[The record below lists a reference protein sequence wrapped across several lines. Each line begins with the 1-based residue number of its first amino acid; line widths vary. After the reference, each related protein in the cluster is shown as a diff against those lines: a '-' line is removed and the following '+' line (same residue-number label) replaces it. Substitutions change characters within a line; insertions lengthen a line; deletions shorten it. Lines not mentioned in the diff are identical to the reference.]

1 MSEPDNSPHELAI
14 ILLIFVL
21 PCMVFIVWQCKK
33 NRETRD
39 IQKEIERDK
48 GITST
53 GVNRDSSVLAEE
65 QIAARGLKLGVDVNL
80 PASNFIINSAS
91 SFRNKKRPDKQSTLQ
106 DSALEH
112 PDLRHTKSLQK
123 RRPKNQNPETGPSQ
137 QGLKNLV
144 DLVQNVKLFS
154 DASQSLGGT
163 HSKGSLDNKSSG
175 YSAEEQDYCSR
186 NMYDQGAT
194 TGAEDQYVGK

>member
-65 QIAARGLKLGVDVNL
+65 QIAARGHKLGVDVNL
-80 PASNFIINSAS
+80 PVSNFIINSAS
-91 SFRNKKRPDKQSTLQ
+91 SFRNKKRPDNQSNFQ
-106 DSALEH
+106 DSAPEH
-112 PDLRHTKSLQK
+112 PDLRHTKSVQK
-123 RRPKNQNPETGPSQ
+123 RPPKNQNPETGPSQ
-137 QGLKNLV
+137 HGLKNLV
-144 DLVQNVKLFS
+144 DLVQNVKLCS
-154 DASQSLGGT
+154 DTSPSLGGSD
-163 HSKGSLDNKSSG
+163 SKGSLDNKSSG

-186 NMYDQGAT
+186 NMYDQEAT
-194 TGAEDQYVGK
+194 TGAEGQFVGK